1 MNLIIGGPQP
11 TDTTGMNAID
21 AKLTKEADRTLRKQ
35 WSNKTCL
42 QRLKKNKVG
51 SPPRASLGIIDES
64 LRIMV
69 DVDANRLSVGRMS
82 PIKDI
87 FWLRIAE
94 EALLLGINVRSVRS
108 DYTNLTVTGP
118 RFYVSGRC

>member
-35 WSNKTCL
+35 WSDKTCL

-51 SPPRASLGIIDES
+51 SPPHTSLGIIDEN
-64 LRIMV
+64 LQIMV
-69 DVDANRLSVGRMS
+69 DIKANHLSVENMF

-94 EALLLGINVRSVRS
+94 EALLRGINV
-108 DYTNLTVTGP
+108 
-118 RFYVSGRC
+118 